1 MAKDREPK
9 LTGATWDFLFSLGA
23 IAAIVGIFNLPTQ
36 WLQIQLQA
44 DWAEISQ
51 LLNQLH
57 LLDWVK
63 NFLGFDAL
71 SEMLLSWLS
80 DVQHHHLVTYKPLVG
95 NFRLVLAEYQ
105 VHAIWLLMIALVRAL
120 ALVGAGVLFFPAFL
134 GIGFLGIRARKI
146 RQTGAGQSCTPFM
159 QQVLLFM
166 VWRVGLLVF
175 ITSLTP
181 ILSIQ
186 VSISLIVGWLGLTG
200 FMVARVQKL

>member
-44 DWAEISQ
+44 DWAEVSQ

-80 DVQHHHLVTYKPLVG
+80 DVQHC
-95 NFRLVLAEYQ
+95 
-105 VHAIWLLMIALVRAL
+105 W
-120 ALVGAGVLFFPAFL
+120 
-134 GIGFLGIRARKI
+134 AR
-146 RQTGAGQSCTPFM
+146 
-159 QQVLLFM
+159 
-166 VWRVGLLVF
+166 
-175 ITSLTP
+175 
-181 ILSIQ
+181 
-186 VSISLIVGWLGLTG
+186 
-200 FMVARVQKL
+200 